1 MTSDTEKP
9 CKDLDSRGIKR
20 SKKKESTPIPSP
32 PLRDVIYD
40 LVNFR
45 KINIILAMLGQV
57 HLWLENRTPRAGNQA
72 IVQAPVVQ
80 RLDNVIHR
88 INHYPVDQCH
98 QNKPRYPLDRD
109 LSGG

>member
-9 CKDLDSRGIKR
+9 CKDLVSRGIKR
-20 SKKKESTPIPSP
+20 SKKKKAHPSP

-57 HLWLENRTPRAGNQA
+57 HLWLENRTPRPGNQ
-72 IVQAPVVQ
+72 VQQ
-80 RLDNVIHR
+80 GYTKKTRL
-88 INHYPVDQCH
+88 
-98 QNKPRYPLDRD
+98 
-109 LSGG
+109 G